1 VEPQLGPD
9 AAELYRRRLGMVISR
24 GAEAGEPQHRLA
36 RFFAG
41 QDVPMLDLMPAYR
54 NRGDVFLRNAAISH
68 DPFHPSPTGHAIAG
82 DAIHRFLEHA
92 RVLPKGAQ

>member
-1 VEPQLGPD
+1 
-9 AAELYRRRLGMVISR
+9 
-24 GAEAGEPQHRLA
+24 
-36 RFFAG
+36 
-41 QDVPMLDLMPAYR
+41 MPAYR

-68 DPFHPSPTGHAIAG
+68 DPFHPSPTGHAVAG